1 MVYVVTGV
9 SGSGKS
15 EYAENLA
22 VRLSGGT
29 ALYYAATMQPFGE
42 EGRAR
47 VMRHRKLREGK
58 KFTTIECYR
67 DIVQLPKRIAQTDAG
82 RKGTPQSDVGQA
94 TILIE
99 CMSNLLANEMFGTDE
114 NGGGSGA
121 EDGEKMTVSVNQQAA
136 SCDVVE
142 KILSEMSCLSRQCK
156 HIVIVT
162 NEVFADAAF
171 YEKETEDY
179 RGCLGRLNRGL
190 AELADE
196 AVEVVYT
203 IPMRIKAAERNSSA
217 QTET

>member
-29 ALYYAATMQPFGE
+29 GLYYAATMQPFGE

-58 KFTTIECYR
+58 NFATIECYR
-67 DIVQLPKRIAQTDAG
+67 DIVQLPKRIAQADAG
-82 RKGTPQSDVGQA
+82 RKGVPTDVGQA

-99 CMSNLLANEMFGTDE
+99 CMSNLLANEMFGTGE
-114 NGGGSGA
+114 GA
-121 EDGEKMTVSVNQQAA
+121 DDGERLTDTVNERAA
-136 SCDVVE
+136 SCDIVE

-162 NEVFADAAF
+162 NEVFADAVP

-179 RGCLGRLNRGL
+179 RVCLGRLNRGL
-190 AELADE
+190 TELADE

-203 IPMRIKAAERNSSA
+203 IPMRIKAAEQYS
-217 QTET
+217 